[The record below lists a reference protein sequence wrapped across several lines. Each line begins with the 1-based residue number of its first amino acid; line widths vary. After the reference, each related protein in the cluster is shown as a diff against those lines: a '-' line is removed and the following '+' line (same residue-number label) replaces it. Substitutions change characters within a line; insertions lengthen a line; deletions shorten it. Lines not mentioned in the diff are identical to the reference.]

1 MLLKRHLIQK
11 VLTGQKLGNKRIY
24 DGGNI
29 EMKNFKILKNCII
42 SGFADE
48 IDKSVDNQIALLKEL
63 KISHVEF
70 RSGDGKGIAEKTAR
84 SL

>member
-1 MLLKRHLIQK
+1 MLLKRHLIRK
-11 VLTGQKLGNKRIY
+11 VLTGQKSGNKRIY

-48 IDKSVDNQIALLKEL
+48 IDKSVDNQIALLKDNWQEA
-63 KISHVEF
+63 
-70 RSGDGKGIAEKTAR
+70 G
-84 SL
+84 